1 MVPTGN
7 KLHEKENIH
16 RPNWEEIQRL
26 AERLALET
34 NADKVTTLAQRLL
47 DLLDALDDRT
57 RVC

>member
-7 KLHEKENIH
+7 KLPEKENTH